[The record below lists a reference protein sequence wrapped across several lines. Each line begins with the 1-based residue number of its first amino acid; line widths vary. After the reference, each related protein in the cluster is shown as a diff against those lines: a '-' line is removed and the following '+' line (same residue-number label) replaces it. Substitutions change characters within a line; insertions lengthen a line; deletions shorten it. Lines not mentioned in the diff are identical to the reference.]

1 MTRLPFILLTLALL
15 QVESAPKHW
24 RDFLEKE
31 GILPL
36 IFLAVFF
43 LRLEYMLG
51 HHLFNFIS
59 KSSIL

>member
-15 QVESAPKHW
+15 QVESVPKHW

-43 LRLEYMLG
+43 LRLEYI
-51 HHLFNFIS
+51 F
-59 KSSIL
+59 

>member
-24 RDFLEKE
+24 GDFLEKE

-43 LRLEYMLG
+43 PRLEDI
-51 HHLFNFIS
+51 F
-59 KSSIL
+59 

>member
-43 LRLEYMLG
+43 LRLEDI
-51 HHLFNFIS
+51 F
-59 KSSIL
+59 

>member
-15 QVESAPKHW
+15 QVESAPKHL

-43 LRLEYMLG
+43 LRLEYT
-51 HHLFNFIS
+51 F
-59 KSSIL
+59 

>member
-1 MTRLPFILLTLALL
+1 MTRLPFILLTPALL

-31 GILPL
+31 GILPA

-43 LRLEYMLG
+43 LRLEYI
-51 HHLFNFIS
+51 F
-59 KSSIL
+59 